1 MGKHHQ
7 QLGIANFKVHTQDDE
22 GNALNPTV
30 SALIGPHCDIL
41 IANYEHV
48 VRETGMADWEQQQA
62 NFRQYGGGSLSQK
75 LLAQLKACL
84 RWGGVSFAAQAN
96 TATCTQLYHEHFGNT
111 PHECSTRCPHLVASQ
126 DGSTATCPHC
136 PLQYLH
142 TGILLTNTLAMWQA
156 WQGVNAVMKQV
167 ESVCEQ

>member
-1 MGKHHQ
+1 MGLHDPGSGPGVLPIDLDHTVFCVLHAKMRVVDNLMKLLAAEAVKNGKVQHWVSIIK
-7 QLGIANFKVHTQDDE
+7 QLGIANFKVHVQDDE
-22 GNALNPTV
+22 GNQLSPTV

-48 VRETGMADWEQQQA
+48 VRETGVADWEQQQS

-96 TATCTQLYHEHFGNT
+96 TAT
-111 PHECSTRCPHLVASQ
+111 
-126 DGSTATCPHC
+126 
-136 PLQYLH
+136 
-142 TGILLTNTLAMWQA
+142 
-156 WQGVNAVMKQV
+156 
-167 ESVCEQ
+167 